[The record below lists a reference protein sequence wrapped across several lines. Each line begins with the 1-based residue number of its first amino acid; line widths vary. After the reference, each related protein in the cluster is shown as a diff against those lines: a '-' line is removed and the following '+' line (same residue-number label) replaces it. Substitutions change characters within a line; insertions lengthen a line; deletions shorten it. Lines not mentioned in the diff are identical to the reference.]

1 MPLINN
7 IFDINMRRSWLYR
20 VSDEKIKFHLK
31 EVSQKIIDC
40 NYINF
45 IKIKSKIIYYYYF
58 YYIYKFL
65 LCTDLITY
73 FIVLFALY
81 IYYTYHIFI
90 NNIINYFIF

>member
-7 IFDINMRRSWLYR
+7 IFDINMRRPWLYR

-45 IKIKSKIIYYYYF
+45 IKIKSKIIFKKYYLNIF
-58 YYIYKFL
+58 FKIS
-65 LCTDLITY
+65 
-73 FIVLFALY
+73 LF
-81 IYYTYHIFI
+81 
-90 NNIINYFIF
+90 